1 MKRPYLILTGLLAFV
16 FFYILVNDVVPGYS
30 TAIHMYLRITKRS
43 ESLIDPEALPAER
56 ANLITERDTLSRD
69 ILASRGK
76 YSQSEI
82 GVIQCVTDNARR
94 NHVLVR
100 SFSPGAKRITGQSSR
115 FDFEISLEAPFSRLC
130 AFIDG
135 LERSAMPFRIEELQ
149 INSNPIGEAMLK
161 STLKATAVLYHG
173 FGPKEH

>member
-1 MKRPYLILTGLLAFV
+1 MKRPYLILTGFLAFV
-16 FFYILVNDVVPGYS
+16 FLYLIVNDVMPGYS
-30 TAIHMYLRITKRS
+30 AAIHMYFSLRKRT

-94 NHVLVR
+94 NHVLIR
-100 SFSPGAKRITGQSSR
+100 SFSPGVKRIMGQSSR
-115 FDFEISLEAPFSRLC
+115 FDFEISLKAPFPRLC
-130 AFIDG
+130 SMISG
-135 LERSAMPFRIEELQ
+135 LENSAMPFRIEKLQ
-149 INSNPIGEAMLK
+149 VISNPIGEPVLGA
-161 STLKATAVLYHG
+161 TIKATAVLYHG
-173 FGPKEH
+173 FGQKEH